1 MLPFSYAV
9 RNLFRSKSRLLQTIG
24 GSAAVVLLVM
34 VAVAINH
41 GMKRVL
47 AASGSEYNIILIG
60 AGSEESIQRS
70 EVAERAAG
78 IAESGIPGIHEAL
91 GVRAVSGEI
100 QYMSYLSLADGRRT
114 QGLFRGVTP
123 QALLVH
129 PQVRL
134 LEGAF
139 PSSGQIMLGRYAWRK
154 LGLGEGDLKTGGS
167 ITVDGQKLEISG
179 IFVAPGTVLESEI
192 WATLGDLKVIAKR
205 DTLSCVVVRLDDPAD
220 FAEADLF
227 AKQRLDLELSALR
240 ESDYYARLS
249 AFFKPLRAMT
259 WITAALI
266 AAGALFGGVNTLYA
280 AFASRVREMA
290 TLQAIGFRRGPLLLS
305 LVQESTLACLIGTLI
320 ASILAMMWLDGRT
333 IPFSIG
339 AFTIEIGP
347 GVATTGLLTG
357 ILLGLLGALPAGRD
371 QRCEPFGG
379 GRSGPDR
386 GNDLRPADVLGHS
399 GFAARENASQP
410 G

>member
-47 AASGSEYNIILIG
+47 AASGSEHNVILIG

-78 IAESGIPGIHEAL
+78 IAEAGIQGIHEAL
-91 GVRAVSGEI
+91 GMRGVSAEI
-100 QYMSYLSLADGRRT
+100 QYMSYLNLPDGRRT

-134 LEGAF
+134 LDGAF
-139 PSSGQIMLGRYAWRK
+139 PSSGQVMLGRYAWRK
-154 LGLGEGDLKTGGS
+154 LGLGKGDLKTGGS
-167 ITVDGQKLEISG
+167 ILVDGQELEISG
-179 IFVAPGTVLESEI
+179 IFAAPGTVLESEI
-192 WATLGDLKVIAKR
+192 WATLGDIKVIAKR
-205 DTLSCVVVRLDDPAD
+205 DTLSCVVIRLDDPAD
-220 FAEADLF
+220 YAEADLF

-240 ESDYYARLS
+240 ESDYYSRLS

-320 ASILAMMWLDGRT
+320 ASMLAMMWLDGRT

-339 AFTIEIGP
+339 AFTMEIGP

-357 ILLGLLGALPAGRD
+357 VLLGLLGALPPAI
-371 QRCEPFGG
+371 RCLKPPLP
-379 GRSGPDR
+379 SA
-386 GNDLRPADVLGHS
+386 LRMS
-399 GFAARENASQP
+399 
-410 G
+410 

>member
-78 IAESGIPGIHEAL
+78 IAESGIPGIHDAL

-179 IFVAPGTVLESEI
+179 IFAAPGTVLESEI

-357 ILLGLLGALPAGRD
+357 ILLGLLGALPPAI
-371 QRCEPFGG
+371 RCLKP
-379 GRSGPDR
+379 PLPTA
-386 GNDLRPADVLGHS
+386 LRMS
-399 GFAARENASQP
+399 
-410 G
+410 

>member
-34 VAVAINH
+34 VAVAINQ

-78 IAESGIPGIHEAL
+78 IAESGIPGIHAAL

-100 QYMSYLSLADGRRT
+100 QYMSYLSLPDGRRT

-129 PQVRL
+129 SQVRL
-134 LEGAF
+134 MEGTF
-139 PSSGQIMLGRYAWRK
+139 PSSGQVMLGRYAWRK
-154 LGLGEGDLKTGGS
+154 LGLGEGDLKAGGS

-179 IFVAPGTVLESEI
+179 IFAAPGTVLESEI

-320 ASILAMMWLDGRT
+320 ASMLAMMWLDGRT

-357 ILLGLLGALPAGRD
+357 VLLGLLGALPPAI
-371 QRCEPFGG
+371 RCLKPALP
-379 GRSGPDR
+379 SA
-386 GNDLRPADVLGHS
+386 LRMS
-399 GFAARENASQP
+399 
-410 G
+410 